1 MCVITGMCLQV
12 MKLEWGFQGE
22 EVERGNRV
30 SAWACQRGA
39 RGAACGKRPAQVG
52 RGEQEQMRT
61 KYSNTCMKVT

>member
-30 SAWACQRGA
+30 SVWACQRRA